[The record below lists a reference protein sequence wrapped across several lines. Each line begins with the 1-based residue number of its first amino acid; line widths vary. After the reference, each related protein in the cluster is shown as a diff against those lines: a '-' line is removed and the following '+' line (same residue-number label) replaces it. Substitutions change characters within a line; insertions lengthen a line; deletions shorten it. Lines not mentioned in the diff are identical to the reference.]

1 MQKDGMWWIAD
12 EERYVR
18 VFYGEFSESFSIKR
32 RAFKQTT
39 TVLSPICLLLLLRY
53 PFHAA

>member
-18 VFYGEFSESFSIKR
+18 VFYGEFSESFSVKR